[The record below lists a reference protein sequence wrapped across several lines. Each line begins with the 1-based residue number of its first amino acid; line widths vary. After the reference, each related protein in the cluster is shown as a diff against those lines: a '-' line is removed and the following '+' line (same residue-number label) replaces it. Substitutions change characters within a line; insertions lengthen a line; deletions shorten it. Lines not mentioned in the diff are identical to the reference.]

1 MSGLGEAVL
10 EGATDRKLSDEPA
23 IVEMARS
30 ISGLPDEFNIWDD
43 PEAAQI
49 VVSSGLH
56 IVMCHLDLTQNGG
69 CGFAF
74 PPFWVTSGVLVMRR
88 ARRTPGIACGATC
101 PSWRRRGFR
110 CCRARTKRRQRLL
123 VVARHVDGNARYGG
137 LPRVRVVV
145 AIFTEGVFA
154 IHIDFPLL
162 FFDLCHGVE
171 DKTSREA

>member
-30 ISGLPDEFNIWDD
+30 ISGLPDDTKMTLVPTGPLTNITLLPRTYSGRADRIDRIVLMGGTTVGGNAPVYVEFNIWDD

-56 IVMCHLDLTQNGG
+56 IVMCRLDVTQNGG
-69 CGFAF
+69 
-74 PPFWVTSGVLVMRR
+74 
-88 ARRTPGIACGATC
+88 
-101 PSWRRRGFR
+101 
-110 CCRARTKRRQRLL
+110 
-123 VVARHVDGNARYGG
+123 
-137 LPRVRVVV
+137 LPCVRVVV
-145 AIFTEGVFA
+145 AIATEGVFA

-171 DKTSREA
+171 DKTSRET